1 MGLDQYLYRREYVG
15 GWDWKTVETDGREK
29 ALYDNIIDY
38 LGIDS
43 VEASPHAHIDV
54 CVAYWR
60 KANAVHGWFVNNLAN
75 GVDECQPIHVTR
87 QDLVDLREACESVLC
102 VPTNVTG
109 RLEDTVAEAGLQP
122 TPGFFFGS
130 YDLDEWYMNDLELTV
145 KQIDAILATVKET
158 DWVDFIYQAS
168 W

>member
-38 LGIDS
+38 LGVDS
-43 VEASPHAHIDV
+43 VEDSPHAYIDV

-60 KANAVHGWFVNNLAN
+60 KANAIHGWFVNNLAD
-75 GVDECQPIHVTR
+75 GIDECQPIHVTR
-87 QDLVDLREACESVLC
+87 EQLMTLRASCNHILKVPAGVAIEDAAADLGLL
-102 VPTNVTG
+102 PT
-109 RLEDTVAEAGLQP
+109 R
-122 TPGFFFGS
+122 GFFFGS
-130 YDLDEWYMNDLELTV
+130 YELDEWYMHDLELTI
-145 KQIDAILATVKET
+145 KQIDAVLGSVRGN